1 MTRRQQ
7 LFVLI
12 GIAVSILFL
21 WLAFRNLQPETVLQN
36 LGSANL
42 PLLLIAAV
50 WFFAS
55 LIVIALRWGFLL
67 KSIQP
72 VPTKE
77 LTELVS
83 IGYMGNNVYPFRA
96 GEVLRIVLLWRS
108 HQIPVIKTTTT
119 VLIERVFDGVVMLT
133 FILIGVSFTT
143 IGGDTLR
150 SLANV
155 ATPIFIIALA
165 VFLGLALR
173 PNILRKIVTMVTQ
186 FLPARL
192 GDGLG
197 KLGEQVIEGLEGLR
211 TPADLLGTVVTSY
224 ASWMLHVMVY
234 QLVASAFSMNSDYGL
249 MMIVVGA
256 VNLAGLIPASPGQL
270 GVFEF
275 FASQVL
281 IGAGVESGLALT
293 YALTVHVVI
302 WLPVTLLG
310 FYFLIQRG
318 LSWRDIRTAH
328 HLDEDEK

>member
-310 FYFLIQRG
+310 FYFLIRRG

>member
-7 LFVLI
+7 LLVLI

-173 PNILRKIVTMVTQ
+173 PNILRKIVNIVTQ

-234 QLVASAFSMNSDYGL
+234 QLVASAFGMNSDYGL

-281 IGAGVESGLALT
+281 IGAGVESSLALT

-318 LSWRDIRTAH
+318 LSWRDIRKAH

>member
-7 LFVLI
+7 LLVFI

-67 KSIQP
+67 KSIHP

-77 LTELVS
+77 LTELVC

-234 QLVASAFSMNSDYGL
+234 QLVASAFGMNSDYGL

-318 LSWRDIRTAH
+318 LSWRDIRKAH
-328 HLDEDEK
+328 HLDGDEK